1 MELSDT
7 TCHEITINF
16 QNITIIIFKGWLLLL
31 CAWFQ
36 RQQNVKHV
44 SAKNEARYF

>member
-1 MELSDT
+1 MGLSDT
-7 TCHEITINF
+7 TCHEITIIF
-16 QNITIIIFKGWLLLL
+16 QNITIIIFKGWLFL